1 MNKIKEMNPELFNKI
16 KSNVANVTKSKI
28 NEFAPSNQSKE
39 INQQHEM
46 YQKMMQE
53 KRQME
58 QAMESQRREMERMQ
72 ENQQRLQEN
81 QQRIIEKQKSENNE
95 LKSKMSIS
103 NVSAGLRNASAT
115 RFDNPTKSESGGGG
129 GLASFGG
136 LAGLARNLGL
146 GSQPT
151 NSVPNRNQLPNQP
164 SKGNLNDILNKLKQ
178 NLPKNDEASS
188 VTEENTSDR
197 RILMSSTVDSDK
209 LKGKASLKGRK
220 SVLNVKR

>member
-1 MNKIKEMNPELFNKI
+1 MCKTNIFY
-16 KSNVANVTKSKI
+16 VTKSKI
-28 NEFAPSNQSKE
+28 AEFAPSNKTKE
-39 INQQHEM
+39 INEQHEM
-46 YQKMMQE
+46 YQKMVQE

-58 QAMESQRREMERMQ
+58 LAMESQRREMERMQ
-72 ENQQRLQEN
+72 ENQQRIIA
-81 QQRIIEKQKSENNE
+81 QQQSENAE
-95 LKSKMSIS
+95 LKSKMSVS
-103 NVSAGLRNASAT
+103 NVGGLSGSFNNQSANRVNGSAT
-115 RFDNPTKSESGGGG
+115 RIDNPTRSESGG

-146 GSQPT
+146 GSTPNNT
-151 NSVPNRNQLPNQP
+151 NSGGGILKKDGP
-164 SKGNLNDILNKLKQ
+164 STAPARGNLNDILNKLKQ

-209 LKGKASLKGRK
+209 IKGKASLKGKK

>member
-1 MNKIKEMNPELFNKI
+1 
-16 KSNVANVTKSKI
+16 
-28 NEFAPSNQSKE
+28 
-39 INQQHEM
+39 
-46 YQKMMQE
+46 
-53 KRQME
+53 
-58 QAMESQRREMERMQ
+58 MERMQ

-81 QQRIIEKQKSENNE
+81 QQRIIEKQQSENNE
-95 LKSKMSIS
+95 LKSKMSVS
-103 NVSAGLRNASAT
+103 NVGVGLRNTGAT
-115 RFDNPTKSESGGGG
+115 RSESMGGGGGG

-146 GSQPT
+146 GSQPN
-151 NSVPNRNQLPNQP
+151 NSIPTRNAPPNTS

-220 SVLNVKR
+220 SVLSVRR